1 MSQDLV
7 TVRNLKTNTEKTVTA
22 VVAEILLASPKEFV
36 RINPTVSLQ
45 EFQAQIREE
54 KSASLS
60 DLSEPTDEKNSAK
73 AKPKA

>member
-1 MSQDLV
+1 MSEELV

-36 RINPTVSLQ
+36 RINPTASLR

-54 KSASLS
+54 KGASLS
-60 DLSEPTDEKNSAK
+60 DLSETSDEKNSVRI
-73 AKPKA
+73 KPKA